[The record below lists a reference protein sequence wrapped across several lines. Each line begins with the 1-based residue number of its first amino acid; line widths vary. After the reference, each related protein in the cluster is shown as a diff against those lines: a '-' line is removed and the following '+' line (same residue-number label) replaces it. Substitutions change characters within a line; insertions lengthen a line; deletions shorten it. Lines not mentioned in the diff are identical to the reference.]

1 MKEKLGVSQESKL
14 WKKLLDKLYRTQ
26 SGHTQNVIQ
35 AGDMSK
41 SIGINTP
48 TTVYPVG
55 TDLERT
61 GF

>member
-1 MKEKLGVSQESKL
+1 L